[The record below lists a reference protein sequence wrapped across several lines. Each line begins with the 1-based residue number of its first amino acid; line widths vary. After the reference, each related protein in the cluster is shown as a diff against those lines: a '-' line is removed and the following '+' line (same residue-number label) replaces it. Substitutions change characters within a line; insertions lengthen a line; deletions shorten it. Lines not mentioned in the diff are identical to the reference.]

1 MSDSRREFVAKI
13 VVFDSGLGSLSII
26 KAIQSISKADIIYF
40 ADQQNFPYGNKS
52 QAQLDSIIKKSIKTL
67 QAQFYP
73 DVLVMASNTPSLMLN
88 LSSKKI
94 IGVKPPLNEAH
105 NISKSKK
112 IGILGTKSAIKSKGL
127 SKHIK
132 EKNFSKSY
140 KIFKINGS
148 ELVDLVESGKFITNK
163 QFCKKI
169 IKKILNDIVSKNSID
184 TITLSSTH
192 LIFLKSLLENEFPN
206 VQFIDPSYIVAEK
219 VFKIIKNNQSKRNSL
234 KIFTSGNPIKIKKNL
249 VKLKI
254 KNKVSFL
261 SI

>member
-1 MSDSRREFVAKI
+1 MNGFCLEFVAKI

-26 KAIQSISKADIIYF
+26 KAIQKISKAEIIYF

-52 QAQLDSIIKKSIKTL
+52 HAQLESIIKKSIKTL
-67 QAQFYP
+67 QVEFSP
-73 DVLVMASNTPSLMLN
+73 DVIVMASNTPSLMLSLPTN
-88 LSSKKI
+88 KV

-105 NISKSKK
+105 KISKSKR

-127 SKHIK
+127 SKYIK
-132 EKNFSKSY
+132 GEKFSNSY

-148 ELVDLVESGKFITNK
+148 ELVNLVESGKFITNK
-163 QFCKKI
+163 QYCKKI
-169 IKKILNDIVSKNSID
+169 IKKVLNNIISKNSID

-192 LIFLKSLLENEFPN
+192 LPFLKPLLKNEFLH
-206 VQFIDPSYIVAEK
+206 VQFLDPGNIVAGK
-219 VFKIIKNNQSKRNSL
+219 VFNVIKNNQSKRNSL
-234 KIFTSGNPIKIKKNL
+234 KIFTSGNTIKLEKNL